1 MNKYQDELQQRFA
14 AMLQERGIC
23 LNERQL
29 DQFETYYQTLIEWN
43 EKMNLTAITER
54 VEVYWKHF
62 FDSLSLAFFVDMKQ
76 VKAMADIGS
85 GAGFPGIPLV
95 IAFPEIQLTIVDSLN
110 KRITFLNHLVGELG
124 LNSIRCVHGRAEDVS
139 RLVEH
144 RDQYDLVT
152 ARAVAKLS
160 VLNEFCL
167 PFAKAGGDFVAMKGS
182 DIDVELEEA
191 AFSLRE
197 LRGELKTI
205 HSMDLPFDQGTRHL
219 IWIRKTGAT
228 PKKYPR
234 KAGTPLKQP
243 LGS

>member
-1 MNKYQDELQQRFA
+1 MSINKDELQQQFA
-14 AMLQERGIC
+14 ALLQERGIR
-23 LNERQL
+23 LTDRQL
-29 DQFETYYQTLIEWN
+29 NQFEIYYRTLVEWN

-62 FDSLSLAFFVDMKQ
+62 FDSLSLAFIVDMNQ

-124 LNSIRCVHGRAEDVS
+124 LNTIQCVHGRAEDIS
-139 RLVEH
+139 RLAQH
-144 RDQYDLVT
+144 RDKYDLVT
-152 ARAVAKLS
+152 ARAVARLS

-167 PFAKAGGDFVAMKGS
+167 PFVKAGGDFVAMKGS
-182 DIDVELEEA
+182 EINSELEEA

-197 LRGELKTI
+197 LRGELKAI
-205 HSMDLPFDQGTRHL
+205 HNMELPYDQGLRHL
-219 IWIRKTGAT
+219 IWIRKTGTT